1 MKRHALF
8 SLMLL
13 LACSDDN
20 ATTTTGQC
28 VAPRV
33 SVQGRCMAPDT
44 TPATNNT
51 NNTGGTTPTDEPWAD
66 TDGDGILDRFDNCPQ
81 AINPDQADA
90 DGDGVGDVCD
100 SCPANANADQA
111 DADGDGVGDVC
122 AMSVVPYDPDRDGDG
137 DGVPDRL
144 DNCPNSANVD
154 QADAD
159 GDGVGDVCDNCPNL
173 ANLDQRDENS
183 DGLGD
188 ACELEAVGPIC
199 ANQTSEFVPVKP
211 AIYLVVDRSTSMNG
225 RDGTPQTRMDR
236 AKAGMDGIA
245 DAMASD
251 ILIGI
256 AAYPYR
262 DNPNVAQQCGMKS
275 RELLALGEEKPP
287 QALPRIA
294 NPPPPEVK
302 PDVVDPT
309 PDDSP
314 SLQKPEVKP
323 EPPPETPE
331 EVRRKKMQD
340 ALSAL
345 HDPNRPVND
354 DTPAGSEEGVVGGT
368 VSDAALAHLMNT
380 YTARLIQALRE
391 RREAPSSLSEEEI
404 AALDRKVAIYVRL
417 SSEGHILSYQWVK
430 RSGNDL
436 YDDSLELTLKR
447 FMLQYGGRT
456 LPLPE
461 QPEVREQVLLQGL
474 RFTGM

>member
-1 MKRHALF
+1 MSEVLREHAPM
-8 SLMLL
+8 SLLSPRPRREDQLVAGVLCTIGLHGVLMGLVIFATLRTHAAIDAHLEPKLL
-13 LACSDDN
+13 
-20 ATTTTGQC
+20 QF
-28 VAPRV
+28 
-33 SVQGRCMAPDT
+33 
-44 TPATNNT
+44 
-51 NNTGGTTPTDEPWAD
+51 E
-66 TDGDGILDRFDNCPQ
+66 
-81 AINPDQADA
+81 
-90 DGDGVGDVCD
+90 DV
-100 SCPANANADQA
+100 
-111 DADGDGVGDVC
+111 
-122 AMSVVPYDPDRDGDG
+122 
-137 DGVPDRL
+137 
-144 DNCPNSANVD
+144 
-154 QADAD
+154 
-159 GDGVGDVCDNCPNL
+159 
-173 ANLDQRDENS
+173 
-183 DGLGD
+183 
-188 ACELEAVGPIC
+188 
-199 ANQTSEFVPVKP
+199 
-211 AIYLVVDRSTSMNG
+211 
-225 RDGTPQTRMDR
+225 
-236 AKAGMDGIA
+236 
-245 DAMASD
+245 
-251 ILIGI
+251 
-256 AAYPYR
+256 
-262 DNPNVAQQCGMKS
+262 
-275 RELLALGEEKPP
+275 ELLALGEEKPP

-309 PDDSP
+309 PNDTP
-314 SLQKPEVKP
+314 VLQKPEVKP

-345 HDPNRPVND
+345 HDPNRPVNE
-354 DTPAGSEEGVVGGT
+354 DTPAGSEAGVVGGT